1 MKYKLV
7 RSRSAVPVAKLR
19 GGLKLAISD
28 MCEVASSS
36 TQMTI
41 IWADIEARSGR

>member
-7 RSRSAVPVAKLR
+7 RSRTAVPVAKCR
-19 GGLKLAISD
+19 GGLKLVISD
-28 MCEVASSS
+28 ACEVASSG

-41 IWADIEARSGR
+41 IWAAIEAHSGR